1 MGETEDKVR
10 TPQQERSIKTKEA
23 IIQAAMKLFSEKGYH
38 NTNTKQISAAAGV
51 STGSFYSYFTDKRAV
66 FIDSLKLYNE
76 NLLARVDASL
86 GEVDF
91 KSMDKHTAIAHMVDS
106 LLESHQVYSEFHKE
120 LAVMYNSDKEIQS
133 LMDEQFDLGR
143 RKTLSYL
150 QQGQGDLKVEDLEA
164 ASWVVF
170 EALNSIVD
178 MIVFSPRNV
187 SADRLKN
194 ELVRMIVVYLYK

>member
-1 MGETEDKVR
+1 MSEVEDKVR

-38 NTNTKQISAAAGV
+38 NTNTKQISAQAGV

-66 FIDSLKLYNE
+66 FIDSLRLYNE
-76 NLLARVDASL
+76 SLLARVDASL

-91 KSMDKHTAIAHMVDS
+91 ASIDKHKAITHMVDS
-106 LLESHQVYSEFHKE
+106 LLESHRVYSEFHKE

-143 RKTLSYL
+143 RKTLTYL
-150 QQGQGDLKVEDLEA
+150 QQGQEDLKVDDLEA

-178 MIVFSPRNV
+178 MIVFSPRSV
-187 SADRLKN
+187 SSDRLKN
-194 ELVRMIVVYLYK
+194 ELVCMIVGYLYK

>member
-1 MGETEDKVR
+1 MSEAEDKVR

-23 IIQAAMKLFSEKGYH
+23 IIQAAMKLFSEKGFH
-38 NTNTKQISAAAGV
+38 NTNTKQISAEAGV

-76 NLLARVDASL
+76 SLLSRVDASL

-91 KSMDKHTAIAHMVDS
+91 TSIDKHAAIAHMVDS
-106 LLESHQVYSEFHKE
+106 LIESHRVYSEFHKE

-150 QQGQGDLKVEDLEA
+150 QQGQGDLKVDDLEA

-194 ELVRMIVVYLYK
+194 ELVRMIVDYLYK